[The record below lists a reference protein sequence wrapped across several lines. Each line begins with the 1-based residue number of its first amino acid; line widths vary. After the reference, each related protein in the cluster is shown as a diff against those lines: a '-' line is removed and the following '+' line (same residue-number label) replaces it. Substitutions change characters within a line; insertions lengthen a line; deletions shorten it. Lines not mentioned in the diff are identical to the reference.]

1 MVELFTSVYNS
12 KDKGIHLIMW
22 MMRIHLVSLVLI
34 LEHERYHIVSSKY
47 VGSIFIQFCKGG

>member
-1 MVELFTSVYNS
+1 MFTSVYNS